1 MMLYKVVRRFQSVN
15 DFLNCDHLK
24 TPLNESTHYFPVVMF
39 VMLRKV

>member
-1 MMLYKVVRRFQSVN
+1 MMLYKAVRRFQSAN

-24 TPLNESTHYFPVVMF
+24 TPLKEIYLLLSCGDD